1 MLLGKDDVILNVA
14 PTYVTNALVRK
25 VNMDCY
31 DDREIINNKQYSI
44 YPLNRKAELSV
55 PDLVN
60 PVGKRSLTDWAHMGG
75 QYFDNL

>member
-1 MLLGKDDVILNVA
+1 MLLGKDDVILNMA

-25 VNMDCY
+25 VNMDRY

-55 PDLVN
+55 SDLVN
-60 PVGKRSLTDWAHMGG
+60 LGRQA
-75 QYFDNL
+75 